1 VDVIK
6 GGMKFYRGSGKAARA
21 YVEADHHRADDY
33 YLAEGSGIA
42 QLIEIRGAEGEVLPT
57 VEMDGDTY
65 EAWVE
70 GTDIRTGAPKG
81 RLRQDE
87 HALRFAE
94 VIVNGPKSWS
104 LAAGLHPDVST
115 AYEAAQDKAVQEI
128 GRYVAANACTRLGP
142 RGGQVQVHVDS
153 VEMAAIR
160 HYTSRAGDPH
170 RHIHLQFN
178 ARVPVGEKWRGIDSA
193 AMLRMQRAINGIGH
207 RAVIADPAF
216 RAALAAHGY
225 ELDADGEI
233 VQLAAVVPAMS
244 KRSAQV
250 ATNVERYEREWRAA
264 NPGAEPSAE
273 QIPSWDTRAWEDA
286 RPAKAKKPT
295 RGEDCEDEWLTE
307 LRTLGVD
314 IDAHRAALP
323 TAVRAVTIGSV
334 DRAAAADRAL
344 AVLGSGARGRST
356 WCVFDIRGGV
366 EEVLSKLDV
375 VGDRAGYQEMAEDI
389 AARVLDKCL
398 SVVDQQT
405 VPEHIRHLT
414 SEAVIELRRDITG
427 RLAVR
432 GAVEY
437 EAATVEEL
445 GAALARLEAQRGEP
459 LSLDEGQVAAVRAVA
474 GTGPLVFIEGAAGAG
489 KTSML
494 AAAHEVI
501 QAQGRQMRVV
511 APTKKAANVAAAE
524 IGTDSNTAAG
534 LAYAYGFRWDDDGVW
549 TRMAIGDTDTD
560 GFTYHGP
567 RAADRLSAGDVLV
580 VDEAGMLDQETAR
593 ALLHIADEAGANLVY
608 VGDRRQLPAVGI
620 GGVLDM
626 VATWSPQTIELSSI
640 HRFRKNVVADDGG
653 LANVPDTEY
662 AALSLEIRSG
672 IDPGA
677 TFDRLLAGGH
687 VQLWDSDAEALAN
700 VALTVVD
707 RHVDGETQA
716 VSVATNDE
724 AGLINEAVHQQLV
737 DRGLIDTAVT
747 VNGVDGL
754 EIGVGDRVMTR
765 ENSAQYG
772 VANRQVWTVTAI
784 TDDGQIEAAGPQ
796 HAAASLPA
804 TYVQENVHL
813 AYATTT
819 HGVQGE
825 TASHADLLLSQATD
839 AAGAY
844 VGLTRGRHSNTV
856 HIVADNPE
864 QARDQWI
871 EAAGRNRADLGLE
884 HARYAAINEARN
896 YRQTPTEAVEQSN
909 APAAVP
915 AAPDRARRS
924 RSAVGERRIPGTGRA
939 DPNRRS
945 FADRMRDIENEVG
958 TVLAADDDAVVEQ
971 LPSDYDIDERPD
983 QPRRS
988 GPRL

>member
-1 VDVIK
+1 
-6 GGMKFYRGSGKAARA
+6 MKFYRGSGKAARA

-42 QLIEIRGAEGEVLPT
+42 QLIEVRGADGEVRPT

-70 GTDIRTGAPKG
+70 GTDVHTGLPKG
-81 RLRQDE
+81 RIRQDE

-94 VIVNGPKSWS
+94 VVVNGPKSWS
-104 LAAGLHPDVST
+104 LAAGLHPDIST

-142 RGGQVQVHVDS
+142 RGGQVQVHVDG
-153 VEMAAIR
+153 VEMASIR

-178 ARVPVGEKWRGIDSA
+178 ARVPVGDKWRGIDSA

-207 RAVIADPAF
+207 RAVMADPQF
-216 RAALAAHGY
+216 REALAAHGY

-244 KRSAQV
+244 KRSTQV
-250 ATNVERYEREWRAA
+250 AKNVERYERDWRTA
-264 NPGAEPSAE
+264 NPGAQPSAE
-273 QIPSWDTRAWEDA
+273 QMRSWDLRAWEDA
-286 RPAKAKKPT
+286 RPAKAKQPT
-295 RGEDCEDEWLTE
+295 RGEDCEEEWLTE

-314 IDAHRAALP
+314 VEAYRAAEP
-323 TAVRAVTIGSV
+323 VSVRGVTIGSV
-334 DRAAAADRAL
+334 NRTEVADRAL

-356 WCVFDIRGGV
+356 WCVYDIRGSV
-366 EEVLSKLDV
+366 EEVLAKLDV
-375 VGDRAGYQEMAEDI
+375 VGDRAGFQEMAEDI
-389 AARVLDKCL
+389 SARVLEKCL
-398 SVVDQQT
+398 SVVEQTT

-414 SEAVIELRRDITG
+414 SAGVIELRQDITG

-437 EAATVEEL
+437 QPPTVDEV
-445 GAALARLEAQRGEP
+445 GAALARLDAERDQP
-459 LSLDEGQVAAVRAVA
+459 LRLDEGQVSAVRAIS
-474 GTGPLVFIEGAAGAG
+474 GTGPLVFVEGAAGAG

-501 QAQGRQMRVV
+501 QAQGRHMRVV
-511 APTKKAANVAAAE
+511 APTKKAANVATAE

-534 LAYAYGFRWDDDGVW
+534 LAYAHGYRWDDDGVW
-549 TRMAIGDTDTD
+549 TRLAIGETDEQ
-560 GFTYHGP
+560 GFTYRGP
-567 RAADRLSAGDVLV
+567 RAVDRLSEGDVLV

-620 GGVLDM
+620 GGVLDL
-626 VATWSPQTIELSSI
+626 VSTWTPQQIELASI
-640 HRFRKNVVADDGG
+640 HRFRKNVVAQDGE

-662 AALSLEIRSG
+662 ASLSLEIRSG
-672 IDPGA
+672 VDPGA
-677 TFDRLLAGGH
+677 AFDRLLTEGH
-687 VQLWDSDAEALAN
+687 VQLWGSDAEALAN
-700 VALTVVD
+700 LSMTVVD
-707 RHVDGETQA
+707 RHTAGETQA

-724 AGLINEAVHQQLV
+724 ASLINEAVHQQLV
-737 DRGLIDTAVT
+737 ERGQVDTTLT
-747 VNGVDGL
+747 VYGSDGL

-772 VANRQVWTVTAI
+772 VANRQTWTVTAV
-784 TDDGQIEAAGPQ
+784 TPDGQIQVAGDNRQQATLPQ
-796 HAAASLPA
+796 D
-804 TYVQENVHL
+804 YVADHLHL

-825 TASHADLLLSQATD
+825 TATHADLLLSPATD

-844 VGLTRGRHSNTV
+844 VGLTRGRHTNTV
-856 HIVADNPE
+856 HIVADTND
-864 QARDQWI
+864 QAREQWV

-884 HARYAAINEARN
+884 HARHAATNEARN
-896 YRQTPTEAVEQSN
+896 YRQTPTEAVGQSE

-915 AAPDRARRS
+915 ALEEVRRPAIGRRRLPDVRR
-924 RSAVGERRIPGTGRA
+924 P

-945 FADRMRDIENEVG
+945 FADRMRDIEKKVG
-958 TVLAADDDAVVEQ
+958 TVVATDDNTAAEQ
-971 LPSDYDIDERPD
+971 LPDDYDIDERPD
-983 QPRRS
+983 QPRHS

>member
-1 VDVIK
+1 
-6 GGMKFYRGSGKAARA
+6 MKFYRGSGKAARA

-33 YLAEGSGIA
+33 YLAEGSGVA
-42 QLIEIRGAEGEVLPT
+42 QLIEVRGADGEVRPT

-70 GTDIRTGAPKG
+70 GTDIHTGLPKG
-81 RLRQDE
+81 RVRQDE

-94 VIVNGPKSWS
+94 VVVNGPKSWS

-178 ARVPVGEKWRGIDSA
+178 ARVPVGDKWRGIDSA

-207 RAVIADPAF
+207 RAVVADPQF
-216 RAALAAHGY
+216 REALAAHGY

-244 KRSAQV
+244 KRSIQV
-250 ATNVERYEREWRAA
+250 AKNAERYEQEWRAA
-264 NPGAEPSAE
+264 NAGAEPSAE
-273 QIPSWDTRAWEDA
+273 QMRSWDTRAWEDA
-286 RPAKAKKPT
+286 RPAKAKQPT
-295 RGEDCEDEWLTE
+295 QGEDCEQEWLTE

-314 IDAHRAALP
+314 VEAHRAAEP
-323 TAVRAVTIGSV
+323 VTVRGVTIGSV
-334 DRAAAADRAL
+334 NRPEVADRAL

-356 WCVFDIRGGV
+356 WCVYDIRGSV
-366 EEVLSKLDV
+366 EEVLAKLGV
-375 VGDRAGYQEMAEDI
+375 VGDRAGFQEMAEDI
-389 AARVLDKCL
+389 AARVLEKCL
-398 SVVDQQT
+398 SVVEQAT
-405 VPEHIRHLT
+405 VPEHVRHLT
-414 SEAVIELRRDITG
+414 SAAVIELRQDING

-437 EAATVEEL
+437 HPATVDEL
-445 GAALARLEAQRGEP
+445 GAAVARLDAVRDQP
-459 LSLDEGQVAAVRAVA
+459 LQLDEGQVAAVRAIS
-474 GTGPLVFIEGAAGAG
+474 GTGPLVFVEGAAGAG

-501 QAQGRQMRVV
+501 QAQGRHMRVV
-511 APTKKAANVAAAE
+511 APTKKAATVAAAE

-534 LAYAYGFRWDDDGVW
+534 LAYAHGFRWDQDGVW
-549 TRMAIGDTDTD
+549 TRMAVGETDGQ

-567 RAADRLSAGDVLV
+567 RAADRLHEGDVLV

-620 GGVLDM
+620 GGVLDL
-626 VATWSPQTIELSSI
+626 VSTWAPQQIELASI
-640 HRFRKNVVADDGG
+640 HRFRKNVVADDGE

-662 AALSLEIRSG
+662 ASLSLEIRSG

-677 TFDRLLAGGH
+677 AFDRLLAEGH
-687 VQLWDSDAEALAN
+687 VQLWGSDAEALAN
-700 VALTVVD
+700 LSMTVVD
-707 RHVDGETQA
+707 RHTAGETQA

-724 AGLINEAVHQQLV
+724 ASLLNEAVHQQLV
-737 DRGLIDTAVT
+737 EHGQVDTTVT
-747 VNGVDGL
+747 VHGSDGL

-772 VANRQVWTVTAI
+772 VANRQTWTVTAV
-784 TDDGQIEAAGPQ
+784 TAEGQVQLAGDIYQQATLPQ
-796 HAAASLPA
+796 D
-804 TYVQENVHL
+804 YVADNLHL

-819 HGVQGE
+819 HGVQGA
-825 TASHADLLLSQATD
+825 TATHADLLLSPATD

-844 VGLTRGRHSNTV
+844 VGLTRGRHTNTV
-856 HIVADNPE
+856 HIVADTND
-864 QARDQWI
+864 QAREQWV

-884 HARYAAINEARN
+884 QARRAALNEVRN
-896 YRQTPTEAVEQSN
+896 YRQTPTDTVGQSE
-909 APAAVP
+909 APAAVAGPEEAPRHRP
-915 AAPDRARRS
+915 ASGQRRLPGARR
-924 RSAVGERRIPGTGRA
+924 P
-939 DPNRRS
+939 DPTRPS
-945 FADRMRDIENEVG
+945 FADRMRDIENKVDTVMTTDADPG
-958 TVLAADDDAVVEQ
+958 TDAEQ
-971 LPSDYDIDERPD
+971 LISDYDIDERPD
-983 QPRRS
+983 QPRQT